1 LPQLVAYARTHRIPL
16 ITIANDRSFDDVDR
30 FLRERSLL
38 VDVLLD
44 RDGKFGRANHAD
56 KLPTTLI
63 YDARGNV
70 KERFTGA
77 QDWRAV
83 ILSEAKDLRM
93 RDSSVTRDSSSSA
106 RLRMTV
112 GALTN

>member
-1 LPQLVAYARTHRIPL
+1 MKRLSIAGAREELRAPL
-16 ITIANDRSFDDVDR
+16 EELYRSFDDVDR
-30 FLRERSLL
+30 FLRERSLSA
-38 VDVLLD
+38 DVLLD

-77 QDWRAV
+77 QDWRAYE
-83 ILSEAKDLRM
+83 LNR
-93 RDSSVTRDSSSSA
+93 R
-106 RLRMTV
+106 
-112 GALTN
+112 